1 MRLTLLIFSILF
13 GPSSALAAGPVPAT
27 IAAFESHP
35 KRLAAQAKQLQAL
48 AGVEREK
55 AALYPRLAF
64 ETDGGTKVFGNV
76 PSNQPRALGDSEFI
90 DGIIT
95 ADQRLYDFGATA
107 SRIRSAT
114 RSASAS
120 GIASDISL
128 NELLAQAMELS
139 RRATAIESASQLI
152 KTTAEGL
159 EQERDRAELRF
170 QQGLEGPAESR
181 RLSIRL
187 AELERQLEQGAESL
201 RGFEAQAIESFSV
214 DLSQLRLLRS
224 SLTALD
230 ITANPSTL
238 LLRQLDLQRQSK
250 AAAAQAI
257 EAERYP
263 VISLELKGR
272 LFDIDEAVGDYEV
285 TGNLKLTLPFLDGGA
300 RAARLQAAEFELRAS
315 QAELDFEQRVLN
327 ERLSQLDTRARQL
340 SNQNNSL
347 TEQAQTLREQIQALV
362 LRQGKTATGTGELAN
377 ALLALYENEK
387 SRLEVLAGQA
397 TLSDE
402 RITVMQQWP
411 IYFSQLKDQLA
422 NE

>member
-152 KTTAEGL
+152 KTTALGL

-272 LFDIDEAVGDYEV
+272 LFDLDEAVGDYEV
-285 TGNLKLTLPFLDGGA
+285 TGNLKLTIPFLDGGA

-347 TEQAQTLREQIQALV
+347 SAQAQTLREQIQALV

-377 ALLALYENEK
+377 ALLALYENEQN
-387 SRLEVLAGQA
+387 RLDVMADQA
-397 TLSDE
+397 ALSDE

-411 IYFSQLKDQLA
+411 IYFSQLKDRLA

>member
-13 GPSSALAAGPVPAT
+13 GPSSALAAGLVPET

-152 KTTAEGL
+152 QTTVQGL

-187 AELERQLEQGAESL
+187 AELDRQLEQGAESL

-214 DLSQLRLLRS
+214 DLAQLRRLRS
-224 SLTALD
+224 SLTELD
-230 ITANPSTL
+230 LTANPSTL

-272 LFDIDEAVGDYEV
+272 FFDLDEAVGDYEV
-285 TGNLKLTLPFLDGGA
+285 TGNLKLTIPFFDGGA

-377 ALLALYENEK
+377 ALLALYENEQN
-387 SRLEVLAGQA
+387 RLDVLADQA
-397 TLSDE
+397 ALSDE

>member
-76 PSNQPRALGDSEFI
+76 PSNQPRALGDSEYI

-152 KTTAEGL
+152 KTTAQGL

-201 RGFEAQAIESFSV
+201 RGFGAQAIESFSV
-214 DLSQLRLLRS
+214 DLAQLRLLRS

-230 ITANPSTL
+230 ITANPPTL

-347 TEQAQTLREQIQALV
+347 SGQAQTLREQIQALV

-377 ALLALYENEK
+377 ALLALYENEQN
-387 SRLEVLAGQA
+387 RLDVLADQA
-397 TLSDE
+397 ALSDE

>member
-13 GPSSALAAGPVPAT
+13 GPSSALAAGLVPAT

-48 AGVEREK
+48 AGVEREI

-76 PSNQPRALGDSEFI
+76 SSNQPRALGDSEYI

-95 ADQRLYDFGATA
+95 ADQRLYDFGAPA

-152 KTTAEGL
+152 KTTAQGL
-159 EQERDRAELRF
+159 ERERARAELRF

-187 AELERQLEQGAESL
+187 AELDRQLEQGAESL

-214 DLSQLRLLRS
+214 DPTQLRLLRS
-224 SLTALD
+224 SLTELD
-230 ITANPSTL
+230 LTANPSTL